1 MSQYESP
8 TRHMQYRSIFQIK
21 STSTE
26 FKHEDTAQRRK
37 GTVSAWRSQSGTCGG
52 RDGRSSY
59 PDSKS
64 EKKMIE
70 KKSSFPFYTLLII
83 LQQFHNWFGAFSCW
97 AAFSRAFPH
106 TTRDNERFES

>member
-70 KKSSFPFYTLLII
+70 KKTRFRFTPCSL
-83 LQQFHNWFGAFSCW
+83 SCNN
-97 AAFSRAFPH
+97 S
-106 TTRDNERFES
+106 TTGLAHFRGFES